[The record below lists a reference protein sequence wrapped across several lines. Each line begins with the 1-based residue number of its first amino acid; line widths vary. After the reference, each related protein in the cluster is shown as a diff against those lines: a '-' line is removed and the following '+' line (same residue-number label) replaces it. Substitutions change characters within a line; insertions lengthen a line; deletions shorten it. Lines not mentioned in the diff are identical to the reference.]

1 MSDRLAAL
9 AHRTY
14 ASAKGCPEKQVLP
27 WDAPPGGQGLPDVHK
42 LAWVVVSTGILG
54 WLKDPEDDDEEDAI
68 RHAWEVYVQEINAT
82 AFAIRWE
89 RASDEHKAAWR
100 AVVAAL
106 REEAKAWG

>member
-1 MSDRLAAL
+1 MSARLAAL

-27 WDAPPGGQGLPDVHK
+27 WEAPPGGQALPAEHK
-42 LAWVVVSTGILG
+42 LAWVVVSTGFLA
-54 WLKDPEDDDEEDAI
+54 WLKDPEEDDEENAT
-68 RHAWEVYVQEINAT
+68 RHAWEVYVREINAQ

-89 RASDEHKAAWR
+89 RASDEHQAAWR

-106 REEAKAWG
+106 REEAKAG